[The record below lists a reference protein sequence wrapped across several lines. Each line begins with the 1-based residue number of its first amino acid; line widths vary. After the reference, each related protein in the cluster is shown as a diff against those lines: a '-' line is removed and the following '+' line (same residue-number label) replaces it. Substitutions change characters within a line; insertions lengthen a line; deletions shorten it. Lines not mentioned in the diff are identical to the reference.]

1 MPGKLFFSILA
12 IAVAFATYASGQ
24 EKPDTTGCSKL
35 VNYRY
40 DRFTE
45 EKKVWTNTPVTVDNS
60 VGEPDYPLA
69 AKVYKIKFS
78 NTLSGK
84 LLEQFDPAILIS
96 DELLKQPIS
105 EKEIVIYFIF
115 EGDNKFNVK
124 TTIINN
130 GYASKLALPL
140 EGNLLNCYKSKN
152 LKAIR
157 ITGLRGTSVD
167 FDLTTAQSEQL
178 VHEMTCM
185 FSYKK

>member
-1 MPGKLFFSILA
+1 MTGKLFISILA
-12 IAVAFATYASGQ
+12 ISAACATQAAGQ
-24 EKPDTTGCSKL
+24 EKVDTTGCSKL
-35 VNYRY
+35 VSYRY

-45 EKKVWTNTPVTVDNS
+45 EKKIWTNAAVTVDNS
-60 VGEPDYPLA
+60 MGEPDYPLA

-84 LLEQFDPAILIS
+84 LLEQFDPAIIIT
-96 DELLKQPIS
+96 DELLKQPIN
-105 EKEIVIYFIF
+105 EKEIVVYFIF
-115 EGDNKFNVK
+115 EGDNKFSIK
-124 TTIINN
+124 TNIINN
-130 GYASKLALPL
+130 GYVNRLALPL

-167 FDLTTAQSEQL
+167 FDLTAPQSEQL
-178 VHEMTCM
+178 VQELTCM